1 MGADMSAGVLG
12 SGNECGL
19 DDIRVNAHDAEPI
32 LRGILIV
39 IGIFI
44 WIASILTIVGLFYGV
59 LIGLFVFLTHLG
71 LIAHLRGSAVKLG
84 DKQFPGIHT
93 RVVALAKRIGLKK
106 TPDVYLLQSGGVLNA
121 FATRFG
127 AANFVVLHS
136 DLVKACGDNQ
146 DALDFIIAH
155 ELGHI
160 HRGHLRKRWLYAPA
174 LLIPFLGS
182 AYSRVCEYTC
192 DRYGYKAVA
201 DRKQGMDGLG
211 ILAAGPQ
218 YAALVDKAEFMAQG
232 RDLNTVFMKLGGWF
246 STHPP
251 LALRMA
257 ALDPIAAPSVDRAP
271 MATIGALM
279 IVVLLSLLPVV
290 GAGFLF
296 KQMAE
301 DIRKQQFSGQA
312 APKAFVPNGSD
323 LHLSDPNYRY
333 NFNGQGSNNYNGGRK

>member
-1 MGADMSAGVLG
+1 M
-12 SGNECGL
+12 
-19 DDIRVNAHDAEPI
+19 
-32 LRGILIV
+32 
-39 IGIFI
+39 
-44 WIASILTIVGLFYGV
+44 FYGV
-59 LIGLFVFLTHLG
+59 LIGLFLFFTHVG
-71 LIAHLRGSAVKLG
+71 LIAHLRGSAVKLSE
-84 DKQFPGIHT
+84 KQFPDIHA
-93 RVVALAKRIGLKK
+93 RVVALARRIGLKK

-146 DALDFIIAH
+146 EALDFIIAH

-201 DRKQGMDGLG
+201 DRKQGLDGLG

-218 YAALVDKAEFMAQG
+218 YAALVDKTEFMCQG
-232 RDLNTVFMKLGGWF
+232 RDLNTVFMKLGSWF

-257 ALDPIAAPSVDRAP
+257 ALDPIMAPSVERAP

-279 IVVLLSLLPVV
+279 IVVCLSVLPVFGV
-290 GAGFLF
+290 GFFF
-296 KQMAE
+296 KQMVE
-301 DIRKQQFSGQA
+301 NIQNQQLSAKA
-312 APKAFVPNGSD
+312 APKVLMPNGSD
-323 LHLSDPNYRY
+323 LHLSDPSYRY
-333 NFNGQGSNNYNGGRK
+333 NYNK